1 MAENMEPMQENP
13 KEKLSLRLEIYDW
26 MQCIVAALVAC
37 ILIFTFVGRI
47 IGVDGGSML
56 PTLEDGDK
64 IIITN
69 LYTKLEYGDIVVLTK
84 REFSREPIVKRV
96 IATEGQTVDINF
108 QAGEVWVDG
117 KLLDEPYINAATT
130 RQLDVSFPVTIPE
143 GCIFVMGDNRNKSTD
158 SRASTIGFVDTR
170 CVLGK
175 AVNII
180 WPASRFWDMKK

>member
-13 KEKLSLRLEIYDW
+13 KEKMSLRLEIYDW

-37 ILIFTFVGRI
+37 VLIFTFIGRI

-130 RQLDVSFPVTIPE
+130 RQLDVRFPVTIPE

>member
-1 MAENMEPMQENP
+1 MSENMEPMQETP
-13 KEKLSLRLEIYDW
+13 VEKFSIKFEIYDW
-26 MQCIVAALVAC
+26 MQCIVVALVAC

-56 PTLEDGDK
+56 PTLEDGDR

-69 LYTKLEYGDIVVLTK
+69 LYSDLEYGDIVVLTK

-108 QAGEVWVDG
+108 YTGEVWVDDV
-117 KLLDEPYINAATT
+117 LLDEPYINEPTV

-180 WPASRFWDMKK
+180 WPVSRFWDMK

>member
-37 ILIFTFVGRI
+37 VLIFTFVGRI

-64 IIITN
+64 VIITN

>member
-1 MAENMEPMQENP
+1 MAENMEPLQENIE
-13 KEKLSLRLEIYDW
+13 EKHSLKREIYDW
-26 MQCIVAALVAC
+26 MQCIVTALVAC
-37 ILIFTFVGRI
+37 ILIFTFVGRV

-64 IIITN
+64 IIITG
-69 LYTKLEYGDIVVLTK
+69 LHGELEYGDIVVLTK

-108 QAGEVWVDG
+108 NTGEVQVDG
-117 KLLDEPYINAATT
+117 VVLDEPYINEPTK
-130 RQLDVSFPVTIPE
+130 RQLNVKFPVTVPE
-143 GCIFVMGDNRNKSTD
+143 DCIFVMGDNRNKSSD
-158 SRASTIGFVDTR
+158 SRDSTIGFVDTR

-180 WPASRFWDMKK
+180 WPASRFGKMK

>member
-1 MAENMEPMQENP
+1 MSENMEPMQENP
-13 KEKLSLRLEIYDW
+13 KEKLSLKLEIYDW
-26 MQCIVAALVAC
+26 MQCIVVALVAC

-96 IATEGQTVDINF
+96 IATEGQTVDIDF
-108 QAGEVWVDG
+108 KAGEVRVDG
-117 KLLDEPYINAATT
+117 VLLDEPYINAPTT

-180 WPASRFWDMKK
+180 WPTSRFWDMK

>member
-1 MAENMEPMQENP
+1 MQENP

-37 ILIFTFVGRI
+37 VLIFTFVGRI

>member
-1 MAENMEPMQENP
+1 MDENMTPVKKPNNGGF
-13 KEKLSLRLEIYDW
+13 SLKLEIYDW
-26 MQCIVAALVAC
+26 MQCIVVALVAC
-37 ILIFTFVGRI
+37 ILIFTFVGRM

-56 PTLEDGDK
+56 PTLEDGDR

-69 LYTKLEYGDIVVLTK
+69 IHGKLEYGDIVVLTK

-96 IATEGQTVDINF
+96 IATEGQTVDIDF
-108 QAGEVWVDG
+108 QAGEVYVDG
-117 KLLDEPYINAATT
+117 VLLDEPYINEPTT
-130 RQLDVSFPVTIPE
+130 RQLDMKFPVTVPE

-180 WPASRFWDMKK
+180 YPLSRFGMIE

>member
-1 MAENMEPMQENP
+1 MAENMGPIQEEPTGEYSF
-13 KEKLSLRLEIYDW
+13 KTEIYDW
-26 MQCIVAALVAC
+26 MQCIVVALVAC
-37 ILIFTFVGRI
+37 ILIFTFVGRV
-47 IGVDGGSML
+47 IGVDGSSML
-56 PTLEDGDK
+56 PTLEDKDK

-69 LYTKLEYGDIVVLTK
+69 IHGELEYGDIVVLTK

-96 IATEGQTVDINF
+96 IATEGQTVDIDF
-108 QAGEVWVDG
+108 KTGEVWVDDV
-117 KLLDEPYINAATT
+117 LLDEPYINAPTN
-130 RQLDVSFPVTIPE
+130 RQLDVQFPVTVPE

-180 WPASRFWDMKK
+180 YPISRFGLVK

>member
-1 MAENMEPMQENP
+1 MAENMGSMQENTEEEHSI
-13 KEKLSLRLEIYDW
+13 KLEIYDW
-26 MQCIVAALVAC
+26 MQCIVVALVAC

-47 IGVDGGSML
+47 IGVDGSSMV

-69 LYTKLEYGDIVVLTK
+69 IHGELKYGDVVVLTK

-96 IATEGQTVDINF
+96 IATEGQTLDINF
-108 QAGEVWVDG
+108 QTGEVWVDG
-117 KLLDEPYINAATT
+117 QLLDEPYINAPTM
-130 RQLDVSFPVTIPE
+130 RQLDVEFPVTVPE

-175 AVNII
+175 ALNIVYPFSHFGI
-180 WPASRFWDMKK
+180 IK

>member
-37 ILIFTFVGRI
+37 VLIFTFVGRI